1 MAGLNHTLNVGAEAL
16 FATRQGVDTASHN
29 IANAN
34 TPGYSRQRANLHT
47 RDPSYSR
54 GVIIG
59 NGVFVK
65 NIQRSHD
72 KFLEKQLNAAAQST
86 GRSDGR
92 VNALEGLESI
102 YSPELSASVVDEVTN
117 FFGSLQ
123 NLSSY
128 PEEIA
133 SRTNL
138 RESASALITSFKRV
152 DESLKNEKRN
162 LDEKIAMSA
171 AEITG
176 KLKRIAELN
185 IGIGDMESG
194 RPDYL
199 ANDLRDEQERL
210 LREISQDIDINYYQ
224 NRDGLLVVRGPK
236 DSLLVDGKFCS
247 SIETRLS
254 PEYGGMHGLVVV
266 DHERSRVDDLTPK
279 ITKGRISSLIEVRDT
294 VIDKLLAKNE
304 EMARTMSEE
313 VNAVHR
319 RGFGMNGFREVSGL
333 NFFEG
338 SEKSGEFVKTMKLT
352 DPIIDSIDAISAAS
366 TPNSPGDNVIANDLL
381 RLRDKQMLS
390 NESATLTQYYSDYVG
405 QLSVDIVAS
414 KHRSEADNIVSND
427 LNARREAVSGVSLD
441 EEALNMLKW
450 QANFAASSK
459 VITTTDEMMETVLNL
474 KR

>member
-1 MAGLNHTLNVGAEAL
+1 
-16 FATRQGVDTASHN
+16 
-29 IANAN
+29 
-34 TPGYSRQRANLHT
+34 
-47 RDPSYSR
+47 
-54 GVIIG
+54 
-59 NGVFVK
+59 
-65 NIQRSHD
+65 
-72 KFLEKQLNAAAQST
+72 
-86 GRSDGR
+86 
-92 VNALEGLESI
+92 
-102 YSPELSASVVDEVTN
+102 
-117 FFGSLQ
+117 
-123 NLSSY
+123 
-128 PEEIA
+128 
-133 SRTNL
+133 
-138 RESASALITSFKRV
+138 
-152 DESLKNEKRN
+152 
-162 LDEKIAMSA
+162 
-171 AEITG
+171 
-176 KLKRIAELN
+176 
-185 IGIGDMESG
+185 
-194 RPDYL
+194 
-199 ANDLRDEQERL
+199 
-210 LREISQDIDINYYQ
+210 
-224 NRDGLLVVRGPK
+224 
-236 DSLLVDGKFCS
+236 
-247 SIETRLS
+247 
-254 PEYGGMHGLVVV
+254 
-266 DHERSRVDDLTPK
+266 
-279 ITKGRISSLIEVRDT
+279 
-294 VIDKLLAKNE
+294 LAKNE